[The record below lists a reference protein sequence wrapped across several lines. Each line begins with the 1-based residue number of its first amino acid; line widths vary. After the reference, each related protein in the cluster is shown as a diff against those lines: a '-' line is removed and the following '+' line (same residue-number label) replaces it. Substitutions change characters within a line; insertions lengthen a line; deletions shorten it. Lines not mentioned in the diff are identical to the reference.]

1 MYFHRIMISALGFIS
16 VVQAAAVPGPTPV
29 TATTV
34 SYDEDFILARPL
46 SSRASKLASVL
57 FHGKDPSTPSIQAD
71 TETAVFRLLQR
82 TLEHHPEFGHSLTRE
97 EVEFK
102 GSVVKGKSGEYR
114 FDVTLKDS
122 SGTEVACRGH
132 VIYRME
138 STTIMQIQQGSAVY
152 RVSDFEYLS
161 KIERPYVEVLGGE
174 HHASRRPAY
183 DVTLPPSER
192 YLPLYEAKQRIAL
205 DRFSF
210 LHSEVLSEVWVY
222 KSFKGEGCAQRQFHG
237 KSRKHLN
244 RRRHRRKEG
253 GKWGGRGEEGKEHSG
268 REAADLKEDVT
279 LNVPLGVVAVASE
292 KKRRRG

>member
-161 KIERPYVEVLGGE
+161 KIERPYVEVLG
-174 HHASRRPAY
+174 
-183 DVTLPPSER
+183 
-192 YLPLYEAKQRIAL
+192 
-205 DRFSF
+205 
-210 LHSEVLSEVWVY
+210 
-222 KSFKGEGCAQRQFHG
+222 
-237 KSRKHLN
+237 
-244 RRRHRRKEG
+244 
-253 GKWGGRGEEGKEHSG
+253 
-268 REAADLKEDVT
+268 
-279 LNVPLGVVAVASE
+279 
-292 KKRRRG
+292 